1 LTARREPG
9 QLLTVTD
16 SSPAQPFD
24 QPFDERSAL
33 EELEQLVDKIQLSR
47 RQREQKVAEFDVF
60 VRTFRHDRYAASI
73 AATEHERRAEDRPAA
88 SGAVTHAAG
97 AVVPAPNAGAS
108 PVSTSV
114 AEAAP
119 VPQRT
124 PSGAAVSFEPVA
136 HAAMNRPVRP
146 RAAYIGVA
154 LAALAVVLVTVLL
167 WRSTGAPV
175 GPAAQADPRGV
186 AAPATPASASVAA
199 PAAPAPAP
207 TVPAGP
213 PKALNVEFVTVRPVW
228 ARITVDGRRA
238 MEREF
243 KADQRIPFS
252 ADRAFVIR
260 AGDAGAIRLVVD
272 GKDLGVLGRDG
283 QIFERTFTPQAK

>member
-16 SSPAQPFD
+16 SSPAQPFV

-33 EELEQLVDKIQLSR
+33 EELEQLADKIQLSR

-88 SGAVTHAAG
+88 SGAATHAAG
-97 AVVPAPNAGAS
+97 AVLPATKAGAS

-119 VPQRT
+119 VPEPT
-124 PSGAAVSFEPVA
+124 TSGAAVPFEPVA
-136 HAAMNRPVRP
+136 HAAMNRPDRP

-175 GPAAQADPRGV
+175 GPAQADPRAV

-213 PKALNVEFVTVRPVW
+213 PRALNVEFVTVRPVW

-243 KADQRIPFS
+243 TADQRIPFS
-252 ADRAFVIR
+252 ADRAIVIR